1 MEKVETLVGEYGSQG
16 HSVGKHLTWA
26 DLFIHETTC
35 QVMKYSEEVVGKFP
49 KLSAIRE
56 TVEKNEKIA
65 KYLKNRP
72 VTQY

>member
-1 MEKVETLVGEYGSQG
+1 
-16 HSVGKHLTWA
+16 
-26 DLFIHETTC
+26 
-35 QVMKYSEEVVGKFP
+35 MKYSEEVVGKFP